1 MNLDQMMVRCPG
13 SRFMG
18 TALLE
23 NWCYYINGNGYA
35 GIEKSYGSTVYGCLW
50 DLDKRH
56 WEALDQYEAVA
67 EGYYEKAKIEVKLL
81 PTLSMTWVWVYLSKN
96 KAYGIPSSSYQK
108 IILQG
113 ARQVG
118 LPMHHIQ
125 SLEAWLKEKKP

>member
-1 MNLDQMMVRCPG
+1 M
-13 SRFMG
+13 
-18 TALLE
+18 
-23 NWCYYINGNGYA
+23 
-35 GIEKSYGSTVYGCLW
+35 
-50 DLDKRH
+50 DKRH

-81 PTLSMTWVWVYLSKN
+81 PTLGITGVWVYLSKN
-96 KAYGIPSSSYQK
+96 KAYGIPSPSYQK

-113 ARQVG
+113 ARQLG